1 MRIEGARVVVTGA
14 NRGLGKAL
22 VEAFLERGAACVYA
36 AGRNRD
42 ALKRAFDGQKRV
54 IPVTLD
60 VTSPR
65 SAEAASRT
73 CRDATILVNNAGALT
88 HARLIEAEALDN
100 ARLEMETNYWGVLH
114 MCRAFAPVLGDNGG
128 GAIVNILSMGAL
140 ANMPF
145 VGSYCASKAAAWS
158 LTQGI
163 RGELADKGTLVMGVI
178 AGPIQTDMAREHE
191 REGRYPGSM
200 IAGATLD
207 GIEQG
212 LTTVYPDPRSA
223 QVGADFA
230 RDHFAVEDAFAKFL

>member
-1 MRIEGARVVVTGA
+1 MLIEGARAVVTGA

-36 AGRNRD
+36 AGRNRN
-42 ALKRAFDGQKRV
+42 ALKREFAGQKRV
-54 IPVTLD
+54 IPVIVD
-60 VTSPR
+60 VTL
-65 SAEAASRT
+65 AKNAVAASRT

-88 HARLIEAEALDN
+88 HSRLLEAEALEN

-114 MCRAFAPVLGDNGG
+114 MCRAFAPVLAGNGG

-145 VGSYCASKAAAWS
+145 VGSYCASKAAALS

-163 RGELADKGTLVMGVI
+163 RGELADTGTLVMAVL

-191 REGRYPGSM
+191 RDGRYPGAM
-200 IAGATLD
+200 IANATLD

-212 LTTVYPDPRSA
+212 ATTVYPDPRSA

-230 RDHFAVEDAFAKFL
+230 RDHFAVESAFAKVL

>member
-1 MRIEGARVVVTGA
+1 MRIEGARAVVTGA

-42 ALKRAFDGQKRV
+42 ALKEAFGDQKRV
-54 IPVTLD
+54 IPVALD
-60 VTSPR
+60 VTSDR
-65 SAEAASRT
+65 SAVAASRI
-73 CRDATILVNNAGALT
+73 CRDATVLVNNAGALT
-88 HARLIEAEALDN
+88 HSKLMEADALDN

-114 MCRAFAPVLGDNGG
+114 MCRAFAPVLAGNGG

-145 VGSYCASKAAAWS
+145 VGSYCASKAATWS

-163 RGELADKGTLVMGVI
+163 RAELADKGTLVMGVI

-200 IAGATLD
+200 IANATLD
-207 GIEQG
+207 GIEARR
-212 LTTVYPDPRSA
+212 TTLYPDPRSA

-230 RDHFAVEDAFAKFL
+230 RDHFAVEASFAKFL